1 MINRL
6 PLFLIMLTLW
16 MMPISAETVT
26 IGNYNIEFNLSR
38 PHETENSSE
47 LLVINDTESYYQTLT
62 IKTFDGKI
70 WIVTGID
77 QPSNPDIY
85 TEEIEIDG
93 DKGVIGFPSY
103 SNSAYKITIGKTFI
117 MSELPFFET
126 ADFLRSFHIKPLS
139 K

>member
-1 MINRL
+1 
-6 PLFLIMLTLW
+6 

-62 IKTFDGKI
+62 IKTFDGNI
-70 WIVTGID
+70 WFVTGID

-85 TEEIEIDG
+85 TD
-93 DKGVIGFPSY
+93 
-103 SNSAYKITIGKTFI
+103 
-117 MSELPFFET
+117 EL
-126 ADFLRSFHIKPLS
+126 
-139 K
+139 